1 MNEKYAFY
9 VELSDTEYAEL
20 AYYGTNSYA
29 YTVMSSACDN
39 INNIESLRE
48 VVKALY
54 AYGIC
59 ARNYESYKNEGSN

>member
-1 MNEKYAFY
+1 M
-9 VELSDTEYAEL
+9 ELSDTEYAEL

>member
-1 MNEKYAFY
+1 MRSMLG

-20 AYYGTNSYA
+20 AYGATSYA

-39 INNIESLRE
+39 INNIESLRA

-54 AYGIC
+54 AYGVC
-59 ARNYESYKNEGSN
+59 AEEYECYKNDGNN